1 MVENQAYLF
10 LIFTI
15 NGIIIGLL
23 FDIFRILRRSFKTSD
38 IITCVQDVLFWIL
51 TGFILLYSIFTFSNG
66 EIRLFMF
73 LGVFLGCLIYML
85 VFSKYFIK
93 INVKII
99 LIIKKILIKIISI
112 FILPI
117 KFIMN
122 LIRKVFFKPIKFI
135 TINTKKFKLNSKIKL
150 QKILKSKKSYNFF
163 KKQEGFLKK
172 K

>member
-1 MVENQAYLF
+1 MVTNQAYLF

-38 IITCVQDVLFWIL
+38 VITYLQDILFWIL

-66 EIRLFMF
+66 EIRFYMF

-85 VFSKYFIK
+85 IFSKYFIN

-99 LIIKKILIKIISI
+99 LVLKKVIGKILSIIIFPIKKI
-112 FILPI
+112 I
-117 KFIMN
+117 KFIKK
-122 LIRKVFFKPIKFI
+122 IFFKPINFV
-135 TINTKKFKLNSKIKL
+135 TINIKKFTTNYQKKIK
-150 QKILKSKKSYNFF
+150 NVF
-163 KKQEGFLKK
+163 KTQKK
-172 K
+172 KAQT